1 MNYFHYKKNQLFCED
16 VSVSELAN
24 LYGTPLYIY
33 SARTIKEHY
42 RRLKKAFPSTL
53 VCYSLKANSN
63 LAICRILNKLGAGFD
78 VVSGGEIY
86 RVFKIGANPAK
97 IVFAGV
103 GKTANEIEYALKN
116 NIMMFNTESIDEIQ
130 TIEQIA
136 CKLQVPTDSVGIA
149 LRINPDVKPHTHRYI
164 ITGTEET
171 KFGFSIP
178 DAKKAIMMLN
188 SFKHIRFIG
197 LHIHIGSQITE
208 TTPYL
213 KALKK
218 VLPLVEYS
226 KRLGYPLKYL
236 DIGGGLGIFYKG
248 AEAKK
253 ASDFGAVI
261 IPIIKKL
268 DLKLIIEP
276 GRFIVGNA
284 GIIVTRVIRTKT
296 SGQNNFVI
304 CDAGMNTLIRPALYD
319 AYHRI
324 EPVNLPDLSVVRAGR
339 KNIRNKIKANIVG
352 PICESGDFLAK
363 NRLLPRVAPNDLLA
377 VFSAGAYGYSMASN
391 YNSRPKP
398 VEVLVSGKHH
408 KLITKSE
415 TYNDLIRLETL

>member
-16 VSVSELAN
+16 VSVNKLAN

-42 RRLKKAFPSTL
+42 KRLEEAFPSTL
-53 VCYSLKANSN
+53 ICYSLKANSN

-86 RVFKIGANPAK
+86 RVLKIGANPDK

-136 CKLQVPTDSVGIA
+136 CKLKKVAPVA
-149 LRINPDVKPHTHRYI
+149 LRINPDVKAHTHRYI

-171 KFGFSIP
+171 KFGFSIL
-178 DAKKAIMMLN
+178 DAKKTIMMLN
-188 SFKHIRFIG
+188 SFKHVQFIG

-208 TTPYL
+208 TAPYL

-226 KRLGYPLKYL
+226 KKLGYPLKYL

-248 AEAKK
+248 AEAKR
-253 ASDFGAVI
+253 ASDFGTVI

-268 DLKLIIEP
+268 NLKLIIEP

-296 SGQNNFVI
+296 NGQNNFVI

-324 EPVNLPDLSVVRAGR
+324 EPVKR
-339 KNIRNKIKANIVG
+339 KNISNKIKANIVG

-363 NRLLPRVAPNDLLA
+363 NRLLPRVTQNDLLA
-377 VFSAGAYGYSMASN
+377 VFSAGAYGYSMTSN
-391 YNSRPKP
+391 YNSRSKP
-398 VEVLVSGKHH
+398 AEVLISGKHH

-415 TYNDLIRLETL
+415 TYNNLIKLET